1 MDADVQAQ
9 LHAEETT
16 AAAQGLAFFHGLA
29 VCRCVFQAL
38 QPQSPVRGAQ
48 AATAVAVAL
57 PGAGCW
63 RLHQATVGHVQLN
76 AEGAGGGL
84 FGAVDVGLRQ
94 AILPVQAAGRSGLR
108 SQQTLVEAG
117 LLPVAGLAVCTEYPQ
132 VHPCYRLPGQLGEQR
147 GATVEVRRLGLQ
159 ARSLQD
165 GRLHQGNGH
174 GGGSV
179 ENFPF
184 VGNVIAG
191 VLVARVDG

>member
-1 MDADVQAQ
+1 
-9 LHAEETT
+9 
-16 AAAQGLAFFHGLA
+16 
-29 VCRCVFQAL
+29 
-38 QPQSPVRGAQ
+38 VRGAQ
-48 AATAVAVAL
+48 AATAVAVSL

-63 RLHQATVGHVQLN
+63 RLHQATVGQVQLN

-94 AILPVQAAGRSGLR
+94 AILPVQAAGRSGVR
-108 SQQTLVEAG
+108 SQQTLVETG
-117 LLPVAGLAVCTEYPQ
+117 LLPVAGLAVLAEYPQ
-132 VHPCYRLPGQLGEQR
+132 VHPFYRLPGQLGEQG

-165 GRLHQGNGH
+165 GRLHQGDGH

-184 VGNVIAG
+184 VSNVVAG
-191 VLVARVDG
+191 VLVARVDGELLFAAQHQDGGAVQHQRPQGT